1 MEVLS
6 PESESAGG
14 AEEEQPEPQRVA
26 AAELEVAAAAAAD
39 PVEELADAGLLGM
52 LRSEA
57 LAVQAPRPLVAV
69 EVVDARGHGVERRQ
83 GELRGTADRASVV
96 LELVARRPERL
107 EVLLRRLA
115 PPVALAVE
123 DEPAGAHEARERR
136 QLRRRADARDEV
148 EGAAAAVP
156 RLDVG
161 HDHVDARRRL
171 CEELRVA
178 VDADRVHVVAGRDPR
193 EQVALAAAEID

>member
-52 LRSEA
+52 LRGEA
-57 LAVQAPRPLVAV
+57 LAVQAPRPFVAV
-69 EVVDARGHGVERRQ
+69 EVVDARGHRVDRRQ
-83 GELRGTADRASVV
+83 AQLRRAANRARILLEVV
-96 LELVARRPERL
+96 ACRPERL

-115 PPVALAVE
+115 A
-123 DEPAGAHEARERR
+123 
-136 QLRRRADARDEV
+136 
-148 EGAAAAVP
+148 
-156 RLDVG
+156 
-161 HDHVDARRRL
+161 
-171 CEELRVA
+171 
-178 VDADRVHVVAGRDPR
+178 
-193 EQVALAAAEID
+193 

>member
-52 LRSEA
+52 LRREA

-69 EVVDARGHGVERRQ
+69 GVVDARGDGVERRQ
-83 GELRGTADRASVV
+83 VDVPGPADRASLV
-96 LELVARRPERL
+96 LGLVARPPERFD
-107 EVLLRRLA
+107 VLLRRLA
-115 PPVALAVE
+115 PPVA
-123 DEPAGAHEARERR
+123 
-136 QLRRRADARDEV
+136 
-148 EGAAAAVP
+148 
-156 RLDVG
+156 
-161 HDHVDARRRL
+161 
-171 CEELRVA
+171 VA
-178 VDADRVHVVAGRDPR
+178 
-193 EQVALAAAEID
+193 